1 MALSQSSQTTA
12 GWVVFIAGIGMMA
25 AMMAVDIAQLM
36 NWNEAMTPAFVGTCI
51 GHFGAV
57 ITAFVGGKLI
67 PEGRDPGTHTRQ
79 EDPKP

>member
-1 MALSQSSQTTA
+1 
-12 GWVVFIAGIGMMA
+12 
-25 AMMAVDIAQLM
+25 VDIAQLM

-67 PEGRDPGTHTRQ
+67 PEGREPGTHTRQ